1 MGLFIKKKIYSFLC
15 FQNIVTCLSHP
26 TAKYLFKVK
35 NRNNILIC
43 WLWSKS
49 TIKTPDLCHAVFIFN
64 FEHIQQ
70 INLIFFIS
78 NFEQLIIKFASWAQ
92 DEIRKIT

>member
-1 MGLFIKKKIYSFLC
+1 M
-15 FQNIVTCLSHP
+15 
-26 TAKYLFKVK
+26 
-35 NRNNILIC
+35 
-43 WLWSKS
+43 WSKS
-49 TIKTPDLCHAVFIFN
+49 TIKTPELCHAAFIFN

-92 DEIRKIT
+92 DEVRKIT